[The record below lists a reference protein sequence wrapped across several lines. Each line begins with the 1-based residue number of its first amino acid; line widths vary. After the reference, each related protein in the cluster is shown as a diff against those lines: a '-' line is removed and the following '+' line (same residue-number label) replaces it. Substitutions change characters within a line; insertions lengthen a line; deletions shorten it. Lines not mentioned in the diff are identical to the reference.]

1 MANENLDIKDL
12 KVNEDGTKEI
22 AGKTISKDGT
32 VIDSATGKVLFIS
45 RSKMLSEE
53 HKADLDKLSEIQAK
67 LVKTINQKSKRE
79 RYELRAVILPAGT
92 KVVLDNTP
100 RVIITKQLDR
110 SHFDLYL
117 HYLGKELTDG
127 GNGRSE
133 CAFKAPFRISYGLNR
148 LGNPCYIWDLF
159 IAGKKYESDYV
170 KDVDLELMEAKNFL
184 PEVEER
190 IYSEDEEFEQVI
202 DF

>member
-1 MANENLDIKDL
+1 MANENIKIEDL

-22 AGKTISKDGT
+22 AGKKITKDGT
-32 VIDSATGKVLFIS
+32 VMDSETGKVLFVS

-53 HKADLDKLSEIQAK
+53 HKEDLEKLSKIQAK
-67 LVKTINQKSKRE
+67 LVKTVNKKTNRE
-79 RYELRAVILPAGT
+79 RYELRAVILPPNT
-92 KVVLDNTP
+92 KVVLDSTP
-100 RVIITKQLDR
+100 RIVISKQLDR

-117 HYLGKELTDG
+117 HYLNGKLVDG

-133 CAFKAPFRISYGLNR
+133 YSFVAPFRISYGLNR
-148 LGNPCYIWDLF
+148 LGNACYIWDLF

-170 KDVDLELMEAKNFL
+170 KDVDLELMNAKNFL
-184 PEVEER
+184 PQVEER

>member
-1 MANENLDIKDL
+1 MAKENLNIKDL

-22 AGKTISKDGT
+22 AGKKIAKDGT
-32 VIDSATGKVLFIS
+32 VIDSETGRVLFIS
-45 RSKMLSEE
+45 RSQMLSEE
-53 HKADLDKLSEIQAK
+53 HKEDLANLSKIQAK
-67 LVKTINQKSKRE
+67 LVKTVNKKTNRE
-79 RYELRAVILPAGT
+79 RYELRAVILPPNT

-100 RVIITKQLDR
+100 RVILSKQLDR

-133 CAFKAPFRISYGLNR
+133 CPFVAPFRISYGLNR
-148 LGNPCYIWDLF
+148 LGNACYIWDLF

-170 KDVDLELMEAKNFL
+170 KDVDLELMNAKNFL
-184 PEVEER
+184 PQVEER